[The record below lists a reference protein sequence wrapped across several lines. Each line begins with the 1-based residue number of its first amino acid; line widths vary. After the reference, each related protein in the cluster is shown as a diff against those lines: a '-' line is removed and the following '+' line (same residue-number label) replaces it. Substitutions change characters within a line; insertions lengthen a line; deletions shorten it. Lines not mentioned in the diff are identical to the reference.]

1 MTALAIDAG
10 GTSTRA
16 VVLAADGGCLGYG
29 RSGGGNPISSGIG
42 LAAASMTAS
51 ASAAL
56 LMAELSPDD
65 VDTLVIAMAGEINDD
80 EREAFESPMR
90 DLGLTLAPGYASDAS
105 AMFFSGTWVDS
116 GYVLIVGTGAAAVRI
131 GAGEE
136 RHAVDGLGWLL
147 GDAGSG
153 FWIGHQVV
161 RAALAAMEGRGP
173 ATALADLLTREL
185 GGEPTGTGLRGRSN
199 GATLALETFYRQRPV
214 ELARFAPLA
223 FLAHG
228 DGVADDIVAGAVESL
243 AATLRSVLDQG
254 HPGPV
259 ICGGGVLTHHPEL
272 ARQAVALAAP
282 EFNEQVRIV
291 PDGLAGAAQ
300 LALRSRG
307 VTVDSAVFSRIA
319 TSLGALRH
327 DVAAGAAR

>member
-16 VVLAADGGCLGYG
+16 VVLAADGSCLGYG

-42 LAAASMTAS
+42 LAAASLTAS

-56 LMAELSPDD
+56 LMADLPPRE
-65 VDTLVIAMAGEINDD
+65 VDTLVIAMAGELNED
-80 EREAFESPMR
+80 EREPYEAPMR
-90 DLGLTLAPGYASDAS
+90 DLGLTATPVYASDAA

-131 GAGEE
+131 EAGEE
-136 RHAVDGLGWLL
+136 RRAVDGLGWLL

-161 RAALAAMEGRGP
+161 RAALAAIEGRGP
-173 ATALADLLTREL
+173 ATALADLLTLEL
-185 GGEPTGTGLRGRSN
+185 AGEPAGANGQRGRSS
-199 GATLALETFYRQRPV
+199 GTALAIEAFYRQRPV

-223 FLAHG
+223 FLARG
-228 DGVADDIVAGAVESL
+228 DRVADDIVTGAVESL
-243 AATLRSVLDQG
+243 AATLTAALDPG
-254 HPGPV
+254 LAGPV
-259 ICGGGVLTHHPEL
+259 VCGGGVLTHHPEL
-272 ARQAVALAAP
+272 ARQAVSLASPALR
-282 EFNEQVRIV
+282 ERVRIV

-300 LALRSRG
+300 LALRSLG
-307 VTVDSAVFSRIA
+307 VGVDPEVFSRIA
-319 TSLGALRH
+319 ASLGALRQ
-327 DVAAGAAR
+327 DVTAAG

>member
-16 VVLAADGGCLGYG
+16 VVVEADGRCLGYG

-56 LMAELSPDD
+56 LMADLSPREL
-65 VDTLVIAMAGEINDD
+65 DTLVIAMAGEVADA
-80 EREAFESPMR
+80 EREAFERPMR
-90 DLGLTLAPGYASDAS
+90 DLGLPASPVYTSDAS
-105 AMFFSGTWVDS
+105 AMFFSGTWLDS

-131 GAGEE
+131 EAGQE
-136 RHAVDGLGWLL
+136 RRTVDGLGWLL

-161 RAALAAMEGRGP
+161 LAALAALEGRGP
-173 ATALADLLTREL
+173 ATALADLLTVEL
-185 GGEPTGTGLRGRSN
+185 GGLPSGDGARGRPS
-199 GATLALETFYRQRPV
+199 GVALALETFYRQRPV

-223 FLAHG
+223 FAARG
-228 DGVADDIVAGAVESL
+228 DSVADAIVAGAVESL
-243 AATLRSVLDQG
+243 ATTLKATLDPGL
-254 HPGPV
+254 PGPV
-259 ICGGGVLTHHPEL
+259 ICGGGVLTHHPEV
-272 ARQAVALAAP
+272 AREAVALASSEVAG
-282 EFNEQVRIV
+282 QVRIV

-300 LALRSRG
+300 LALRSLG
-307 VTVDSAVFSRIA
+307 VTVDAEVFSTISA
-319 TSLGALRH
+319 SLGALRH
-327 DVAAGAAR
+327 DAVRAD